1 MVSEPSGG
9 KGKQMRAEAEASG
22 GSQVARPTPFLNVPL
37 LSHVRSLLGLRGGPW
52 LCLQTLQAPGQLC
65 GGKTSPHPDPG
76 LIAALWGPGYYRCP
90 LRHSHPIE
98 TPFPPPTRSN
108 THPERVGP
116 GCHHRAVEA
125 PGNLEVASVPK
136 RSHGVKWTPL
146 FTFEAELGRKASAH
160 SDRGSSRVR
169 PSTVFPVPGS
179 RAGVYGWCQ
188 GRPSDCGSGHTG
200 RDSRALRLEGMLC
213 FRVPFGQSRSL
224 NQQIPSSPP
233 PAALLRGPVPASNP
247 QSQGLT
253 ERKPPWQSGEPNA
266 MRGTRGWHLELVLR
280 DGETLSG
287 YGKGDYS
294 RQKGNGRWKKRPGSW
309 PFTSSPHLSR
319 PCAVIVPW

>member
-37 LSHVRSLLGLRGGPW
+37 LSHVWSLLGLRGGPW

-116 GCHHRAVEA
+116 GCNHRAVEA

-136 RSHGVKWTPL
+136 RSRGMKWTPL

-200 RDSRALRLEGMLC
+200 GT
-213 FRVPFGQSRSL
+213 P
-224 NQQIPSSPP
+224 
-233 PAALLRGPVPASNP
+233 
-247 QSQGLT
+247 
-253 ERKPPWQSGEPNA
+253 ER
-266 MRGTRGWHLELVLR
+266 
-280 DGETLSG
+280 
-287 YGKGDYS
+287 
-294 RQKGNGRWKKRPGSW
+294 
-309 PFTSSPHLSR
+309 
-319 PCAVIVPW
+319 